1 MKEAEREVT
10 VRTPQDIEQGLPETV
25 SLLDKLRM
33 AIYHGEFGPNHRLVE
48 SELAARYDTSRGAVR
63 EALVQLENEG
73 LILRPRNRSASV
85 RPVTP
90 AEAVEITEVR
100 AVIEGLC
107 AAKAAVAATEAD
119 HDELRELMRQMGDAV
134 KRGDMLTDSR
144 ISDLMHLKIRQIAGQ
159 GTANRIL
166 ERLRYRDVRYQ
177 FHVSLL
183 PGRLVKGA
191 NEHFDIIE
199 AVIAGDA
206 AAAEQL
212 TRDHFLSVIAALRQL
227 EELKQ
232 LHPGI
237 AL

>member
-1 MKEAEREVT
+1 MEKRSRRLR

-48 SELAARYDTSRGAVR
+48 SELTAKYDTSRGAVR

-73 LILRPRNRSASV
+73 LIVRPRNRSASV

-107 AAKAAVAATEAD
+107 AAKAATAATEAD
-119 HDELRELMRQMGDAV
+119 HAELRALVRQMADAV
-134 KRGDMLTDSR
+134 RRGDMLADSR
-144 ISDLMHLKIRQIAGQ
+144 ISDLMHAKIRDIGAQ

-166 ERLRYRDVRYQ
+166 ERLRYQDVRYQ

-191 NEHFDIIE
+191 NEHYDIIE
-199 AVIAGDA
+199 AVIAGDP
-206 AAAEQL
+206 AAAEQI
-212 TRDHFLSVIAALRQL
+212 TRDHFMSVIAALRQL
-227 EELKQ
+227 EEVKAQ
-232 LHPGI
+232 RPGI
-237 AL
+237 AF

>member
-1 MKEAEREVT
+1 VHS
-10 VRTPQDIEQGLPETV
+10 PQDIEQGLPQAV

-33 AIYHGEFGPNHRLVE
+33 AIYHGEFGPSQRLVE
-48 SELAARYDTSRGAVR
+48 TELAARYDTSRGAVR

-90 AEAVEITEVR
+90 AEAIEITEVR
-100 AVIEGLC
+100 AVVEGLR
-107 AAKAAVAATEAD
+107 AAKAAAAATEAD
-119 HDELRELMRQMGDAV
+119 HAELRALVREMADAV
-134 KRGDMLTDSR
+134 RRGDMLKDSK
-144 ISDLMHLKIRQIAGQ
+144 ISDLMHAKIREIGGQ
-159 GTANRIL
+159 GTADRIL
-166 ERLRYRDVRYQ
+166 QRLRYQDVRYQ

-191 NEHFDIIE
+191 NEYYDIVE

-206 AAAEQL
+206 AAAEQI
-212 TRDHFLSVIAALRQL
+212 TRDHFMSVIAALRQL
-227 EELKQ
+227 EEVKALR
-232 LHPGI
+232 LGI

>member
-1 MKEAEREVT
+1 M
-10 VRTPQDIEQGLPETV
+10 RTPHDIEPGLPETV

-33 AIYHGEFGPNHRLVE
+33 AIYHGEFTPGLRLVE
-48 SELAARYDTSRGAVR
+48 SELAARYDTTRGAVR

-107 AAKAAVAATEAD
+107 AAKAAATATEAD
-119 HDELRELMRQMGDAV
+119 HEELRSLMRQMGKAV

-144 ISDLMHLKIRQIAGQ
+144 ISDLMHAKIREIGGQ

-166 ERLRYRDVRYQ
+166 ERLRYQDVRYQ

-199 AVIAGDA
+199 AVIAGNPG
-206 AAAEQL
+206 AAERI
-212 TRDHFLSVIAALRQL
+212 TRDHFMSVIAALRQL
-227 EELKQ
+227 EELKAQ
-232 LHPGI
+232 HPGI

>member
-1 MKEAEREVT
+1 
-10 VRTPQDIEQGLPETV
+10 VRTPYDIEQGLPETV

-33 AIYHGEFGPNHRLVE
+33 AIYHGEFMPGRPLVE

>member
-1 MKEAEREVT
+1 MDEAEREVT
-10 VRTPQDIEQGLPETV
+10 VHPHHDIEQGLPETV
-25 SLLDKLRM
+25 SLLDRLRM
-33 AIYHGEFGPNHRLVE
+33 AIYHGELGPNQRLVE
-48 SELAARYDTSRGAVR
+48 SELAASYGTSRSAVR
-63 EALVQLENEG
+63 EALALLENEG

-107 AAKAAVAATEAD
+107 AAKAAAVATEAD
-119 HDELRELMRQMGDAV
+119 HAELRALAREMADAV
-134 KRGDMLTDSR
+134 RRGDMLADSR
-144 ISDLMHLKIRQIAGQ
+144 ISDLMHAKIREIGAQ

-166 ERLRYRDVRYQ
+166 ERLRYQDVRYQ

-191 NEHFDIIE
+191 DEHYDIIE
-199 AVIAGDA
+199 AVIAGNP
-206 AAAEQL
+206 AAAEQI

-227 EELKQ
+227 EEVKAR
-232 LHPGI
+232 HPGI
-237 AL
+237 AP

>member
-1 MKEAEREVT
+1 VPTHKH
-10 VRTPQDIEQGLPETV
+10 IEQGLPETV
-25 SLLDKLRM
+25 SLLDRLRM
-33 AIYHGEFGPNHRLVE
+33 AIYHGEFMPGQRLVE
-48 SELAARYDTSRGAVR
+48 SELATRYDTSRGAVR

-119 HDELRELMRQMGDAV
+119 HADLRELMRQMADAV
-134 KRGDMLTDSR
+134 KRGDMLADSR
-144 ISDLMHLKIRQIAGQ
+144 ISDQMHAKIREIGGQ

-166 ERLRYRDVRYQ
+166 ERLRYQDVRYQ

-199 AVIAGDA
+199 AVLAGNA

-212 TRDHFLSVIAALRQL
+212 TRDHFFSVIAALRQL

>member
-1 MKEAEREVT
+1 MDEAEREVT
-10 VRTPQDIEQGLPETV
+10 VHTHHDIEQGLPETV

-33 AIYHGEFGPNHRLVE
+33 AIYHSEFMPGQRLVE

-63 EALVQLENEG
+63 EALVQLANEG
-73 LILRPRNRSASV
+73 LIVRPRNRSASV
-85 RPVTP
+85 RLVTP

-107 AAKAAVAATEAD
+107 AAKAATAATEAD
-119 HDELRELMRQMGDAV
+119 HAELRALMRQMADAV
-134 KRGDMLTDSR
+134 KRGDMLADSR
-144 ISDLMHLKIRQIAGQ
+144 ISDLMHAKIREIGGQ
-159 GTANRIL
+159 ATAHRIL
-166 ERLRYRDVRYQ
+166 ERLRYQDVRYQ
-177 FHVSLL
+177 FRISLL

-212 TRDHFLSVIAALRQL
+212 TRDHFGNVIAALRQL

>member
-1 MKEAEREVT
+1 MGEDEREVAVPT
-10 VRTPQDIEQGLPETV
+10 HNHIEQGLPETV

-33 AIYHGEFGPNHRLVE
+33 AIYHGEFMPGRPLVE

-90 AEAVEITEVR
+90 EEAVEITEVR

-107 AAKAAVAATEAD
+107 AAKAAAAATEAD
-119 HDELRELMRQMGDAV
+119 HAELRALMREMGDAV
-134 KRGDMLTDSR
+134 KRGDMLADSR
-144 ISDLMHLKIRQIAGQ
+144 ISDLMHAKIRQIGGQ

-166 ERLRYRDVRYQ
+166 ERLRYQDVRYQ
-177 FHVSLL
+177 FHVSML

-206 AAAEQL
+206 VAAEQL

-232 LHPGI
+232 QHPGI

>member
-1 MKEAEREVT
+1 MT
-10 VRTPQDIEQGLPETV
+10 VHTSHDIEPGLPETV
-25 SLLDKLRM
+25 SLLDKLRL
-33 AIYHGEFGPNHRLVE
+33 AIFHGEFTPGRPLVE
-48 SELAARYDTSRGAVR
+48 SELAGRYNTSRGAVR

-107 AAKAAVAATEAD
+107 AAKAATAATEAD
-119 HDELRELMRQMGDAV
+119 HEELRALMRQMAGAV
-134 KRGDMLTDSR
+134 RRGDMVADSR
-144 ISDLMHLKIRQIAGQ
+144 ISDLMHAKIREIGGQ

-166 ERLRYRDVRYQ
+166 ERLRYQDVRYQ

-191 NEHFDIIE
+191 NEHYDIIE
-199 AVIAGDA
+199 AVLAGDA
-206 AAAEQL
+206 VAAEQI
-212 TRDHFLSVIAALRQL
+212 TRAHFMSVIAALRQL
-227 EELKQ
+227 EEVKAQ
-232 LHPGI
+232 HPGI

>member
-1 MKEAEREVT
+1 MDEAEREVAVPT
-10 VRTPQDIEQGLPETV
+10 HKHIEPGLSETV

-33 AIYHGEFGPNHRLVE
+33 AIYHGEFLPGQRLVE
-48 SELAARYDTSRGAVR
+48 SELATRYDTSRGAVR

-107 AAKAAVAATEAD
+107 AAKAAVAANEAD
-119 HDELRELMRQMGDAV
+119 HAELRELMRQMAAAV
-134 KRGDMLTDSR
+134 KRGDMLADSR
-144 ISDLMHLKIRQIAGQ
+144 ISDLMHAKIRQIGGQ

-166 ERLRYRDVRYQ
+166 ERLRYQDVRYQ

-199 AVIAGDA
+199 AVIAGNPA
-206 AAAEQL
+206 TAEQL

>member
-1 MKEAEREVT
+1 MEQAEREVN
-10 VRTPQDIEQGLPETV
+10 VDTPHDIEQGLPQAV
-25 SLLDKLRM
+25 SVLDKLRM
-33 AIYHGEFGPNHRLVE
+33 AIYHGEFGPSQRLVE
-48 SELAARYDTSRGAVR
+48 TELAARYDTSRGAVR

-100 AVIEGLC
+100 AVVEGLC
-107 AAKAAVAATEAD
+107 AAKAAAAATAED
-119 HDELRELMRQMGDAV
+119 HVELRALVRQMADAV
-134 KRGDMLTDSR
+134 KRGDMLEDSK
-144 ISDLMHLKIRQIAGQ
+144 ISDLMHAKIREIGGQ

-166 ERLRYRDVRYQ
+166 ERLRYQDVRYQ

-206 AAAEQL
+206 AAAEQI
-212 TRDHFLSVIAALRQL
+212 TRDHFMSVIAALREL
-227 EELKQ
+227 EEVKALR
-232 LHPGI
+232 PGI

>member
-1 MKEAEREVT
+1 M
-10 VRTPQDIEQGLPETV
+10 RTPYDIEQGLPETV

-33 AIYHGEFGPNHRLVE
+33 AIYHGEFMPGRPLVE
-48 SELAARYDTSRGAVR
+48 SELATRYDTSRGAVR

-100 AVIEGLC
+100 AVVEGLC
-107 AAKAAVAATEAD
+107 AAKAAVLATEAD
-119 HDELRELMRQMGDAV
+119 HEELRELMRKMGDAV

-206 AAAEQL
+206 AAAERL
-212 TRDHFLSVIAALRQL
+212 TRNHFFSVIAALRQL
-227 EELKQ
+227 DELKQ

>member
-1 MKEAEREVT
+1 VHIPYE
-10 VRTPQDIEQGLPETV
+10 IEQGLPETMSV
-25 SLLDKLRM
+25 LDKLRM
-33 AIYHGEFGPNHRLVE
+33 AIYRGEFAPNQRLVE
-48 SELAARYDTSRGAVR
+48 SELAAKYDTSRGAVR

-85 RPVTP
+85 RPVTS

-107 AAKAAVAATEAD
+107 AAKAAAAATEAD
-119 HDELRELMRQMGDAV
+119 HAELQALVRRMADAV
-134 KRGDMLTDSR
+134 RHGDMLTDSR
-144 ISDLMHLKIRQIAGQ
+144 ISDLMHAKIREIGGQ
-159 GTANRIL
+159 GTASRIL
-166 ERLRYRDVRYQ
+166 ERLRYQDVRYQ

-191 NEHFDIIE
+191 NEHYDIIE

-206 AAAEQL
+206 VAAEQI
-212 TRDHFLSVIAALRQL
+212 TRDHFMSVIAALRQL
-227 EELKQ
+227 EEAKAQ
-232 LHPGI
+232 RPGI